1 MSNETEQAT
10 TVPTN
15 GVAKPPAGGTRHTI
29 TAEAADPRA
38 GMTLEEVMQFLV
50 KAGEAGIPRSA
61 PVKVNTGWRSQVRK
75 IEVTG

>member
-1 MSNETEQAT
+1 MSDEKQT
-10 TVPTN
+10 TPVAPVN
-15 GVAKPPAGGTRHTI
+15 GVGRPAGGTRHTI

-50 KAGEAGIPRSA
+50 QAGEAGIPRSA
-61 PVKVNTGWRSQVRK
+61 PVKVNTGWRSQVRR